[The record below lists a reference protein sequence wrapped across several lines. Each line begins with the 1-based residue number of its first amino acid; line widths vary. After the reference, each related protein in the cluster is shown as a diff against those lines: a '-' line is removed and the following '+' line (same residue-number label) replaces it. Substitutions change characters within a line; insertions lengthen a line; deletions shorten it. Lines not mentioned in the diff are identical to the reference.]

1 MTRSLEEFPWPIAPA
16 SSQAP
21 VWTGSEFA
29 LGTRRERVLQYDE
42 AASHWSA
49 ELTEMHEAE
58 AGATHPI
65 DVASRQLAID
75 SVRRFAEAAP
85 VVLDTGC
92 SSAFLIDELRRAI
105 PGSAI
110 IGADYIPQPL
120 YSAAARLPGVP
131 LLQFDLR
138 NCPLPDACVHVVTA
152 LNVLEHIDQ
161 DELALRQIF
170 RILKPGGIAHIEVP
184 AGPHLYDIY
193 DEQLMHHRRYRLDE
207 LVDRARRAGFSVLR
221 STHLGAFVYPAFW
234 CTKKRNRQLLR
245 LPVEEK
251 KKIIAE
257 QIRKTSRSAIL
268 DFLLRSEML
277 LGKVISYPFGI
288 RCVVVLRKT

>member
-1 MTRSLEEFPWPIAPA
+1 MTRTLEQFPWPVPPA
-16 SSQAP
+16 SSESP
-21 VWTGSEFA
+21 VWTGSDFA
-29 LGTRRERVLQYDE
+29 FGKRRERVLQYDE

-65 DVASRQLAID
+65 DVASRLLAID

-92 SSAFLIDELRRAI
+92 SSAFLIDELRRAV
-105 PGSAI
+105 PDAAI

-138 NCPLPDACVHVVTA
+138 KCPLPDACVHVVTA

-234 CTKKRNRQLLR
+234 WTKKRNRQLLK
-245 LPVEEK
+245 LAAEDK
-251 KKIIAE
+251 KKIIAA
-257 QIRKTSRSAIL
+257 QIRKTSSSA
-268 DFLLRSEML
+268 L
-277 LGKVISYPFGI
+277 LGLLLKGEMALGKAVSYPFGI
-288 RCVVVLRKT
+288 RCVAVLRKT